1 MPKSYWMVV
10 QTPDNFEITRQMGFT
25 LHGLKSVHRRRAQR
39 MEPDDRILFYV
50 SGIRKWTAI
59 ATVTSRYF
67 EDRSPVWNSN
77 GSRDREVFPYR
88 VKLSPLIVLDSKD
101 YIDALILA
109 PRLEYLKR
117 WAPERWP
124 LAFVETLHLLPQRDF
139 RLIEGEMK
147 KLDHSWRKRR
157 RRGRNRRE
165 IPGHAAPE
173 NRDTPADADGE
184 AAATPVAEDQM
195 DAE

>member
-10 QTPDNFEITRQMGFT
+10 QTPDNFEITKDMGFT
-25 LHGLKSVHRRRAQR
+25 LHGLRSVHRRRAQR
-39 MEPDDRILFYV
+39 MEPDDRILYYV

-67 EDRSPVWNSN
+67 EDRAPVWNSN
-77 GSRDREVFPYR
+77 GEREVYPYR
-88 VKLSPLIVLDSKD
+88 VKLSPSIVLDAGD
-101 YIDALILA
+101 YIDAMILA

-117 WAPERWP
+117 WVPERWP

-147 KLDHSWRKRR
+147 RLDPRWRKRR
-157 RRGRNRRE
+157 RKGRNRRDA
-165 IPGHAAPE
+165 PLGPAPE
-173 NRDTPADADGE
+173 NRVAPAAPGGE
-184 AAATPVAEDQM
+184 AAAPAVAEGPP

>member
-1 MPKSYWMVV
+1 
-10 QTPDNFEITRQMGFT
+10 
-25 LHGLKSVHRRRAQR
+25 

-67 EDRSPVWNSN
+67 IDRAPVWNSN
-77 GSRDREVFPYR
+77 GGSDVFPYR
-88 VKLSPLIVLDSKD
+88 VKLSPSIVLDVKD
-101 YIDALILA
+101 YIDAMILA

-147 KLDHSWRKRR
+147 RVHPKWRKRR
-157 RRGRNRRE
+157 RRGKSRRDSR
-165 IPGHAAPE
+165 HRAAPE
-173 NRDTPADADGE
+173 NREPPTAANDE
-184 AAATPVAEDQM
+184 APTSPVAEGQAA
-195 DAE
+195 AE